1 MKNFAQF
8 SYLLFC
14 LALFL
19 SLFFGEL
26 LHSLLSFW
34 LQQFLFVKKQKCCQS
49 LPGSGSLLAWVC
61 ATWLPFLGAPAS
73 TLLAPPSLSLSLC
86 LLFAQNTPR
95 PGSTSHS
102 PSTFEWSIPSSTCTF
117 PAKSNEILFCLR
129 LKFKFYMHERMKES
143 NEKERECERN
153 ENKRGKKHMKIL
165 P

>member
-19 SLFFGEL
+19 SLFFENFCIPCSRFDCSNFYSSKSKSAARVCL
-26 LHSLLSFW
+26 VLALSPG
-34 LQQFLFVKKQKCCQS
+34 LGVCHLTTVSRSTCIHTPSSSIALF
-49 LPGSGSLLAWVC
+49 
-61 ATWLPFLGAPAS
+61 F
-73 TLLAPPSLSLSLC
+73 SLSLC

-102 PSTFEWSIPSSTCTF
+102 SSTFEWSIPSSTCTF
-117 PAKSNEILFCLR
+117 PAKSNEILCCLR

-143 NEKERECERN
+143 NEKEKERECERN
-153 ENKRGKKHMKIL
+153 ENKR
-165 P
+165 